1 MTVDKIFFGYMA
13 AIGLVVGAIVV
24 AFPQVRDF
32 VFKPYFWVLLAVIT
46 FDAGIYLRTRTNPG
60 AVLPMPA
67 RLFGFLIGIV
77 MMVAVPTLTRSP
89 GGLF

>member
-1 MTVDKIFFGYMA
+1 MTIDKIFFGYMA
-13 AIGLVVGAIVV
+13 VIGLVVGAIVV

-32 VFKPYFWVLLAVIT
+32 MFKPYVWVLLAVIA

-60 AVLPMPA
+60 AVLAMPA
-67 RLFGFLIGIV
+67 RLFGFLIGIA
-77 MMVAVPTLTRSP
+77 MMVAVPTLTGSP